1 MIPLLIESMKPP
13 SDKAQARKK
22 PSEIMKERAKE
33 LFVEEGENK
42 GLTPLAYLPLAI
54 LEYLDTL

>member
-1 MIPLLIESMKPP
+1 MIS